1 MISLWGRPGIL
12 PRVAVGT
19 VLLAFLM
26 QVVPLVPAIANRL
39 ADRWDDPRG
48 EVLVVLGADM
58 VGDGTL
64 GMGSYWRAVYGV
76 RAYRK
81 HPFRKVIVCGG
92 AAGSNRSVAAAMAE
106 FMQALGVP
114 REVLV
119 LEGKSRSTRENA
131 LFTKELLPGESRRVV
146 LVTSDFHMWRSRR
159 VFEKVGMEVVAM
171 PFPDVG
177 KRWSGWTQ
185 RWQCGWDVS
194 GELVK
199 IGYYWMKGWI

>member
-1 MISLWGRPGIL
+1 MSLWGRPGIL

-19 VLLAFLM
+19 VLLAFLL

-39 ADRWDDPRG
+39 VDRWDDPQG

-58 VGDGTL
+58 LGDGTL
-64 GMGSYWRAVYGV
+64 GLGSYWRAVYGV

-92 AAGSNRSVAAAMAE
+92 TAGSNRSVAAAMAE
-106 FMQALGVP
+106 FMRALGVP

-131 LFTKELLPGESRRVV
+131 LFTKELLSGESRRVV

-159 VFEKVGMEVVAM
+159 VFEKVGLEVVAM